1 MRIGFGLLLVAW
13 FVGSNGFVGLTAVGT
28 QRRQSQR
35 LEAET
40 RHSDGILRDEPTRR
54 DCLSLATS
62 AAVFAAIIG
71 RAEVSGAVEETAA
84 AVAVP
89 AASETPAAAATSS
102 LPNVNVPYKGK
113 EVSLSKFKGKAML
126 VVNVK
131 NDDPEALKQYPALNY
146 LNQKYAADGL
156 RILAFPT
163 DQGWYEPEVA
173 EIVRL
178 RALQSYSF
186 GQFPYAVVFDK
197 VDVVGPTQHPLFNY
211 LASKAN
217 PNGRRSITLNFEKFL
232 LDDSGAIVRRYPRKY
247 SGYQMEKDVAALLRG
262 DPLPPESEAFLAAW
276 EAAAREAI
284 KSEYAFRSN
293 YNVYNQD
300 RPLTD
305 WKGTEEEGF
314 R

>member
-1 MRIGFGLLLVAW
+1 MRRGLGLLLTAW
-13 FVGSNGFVGLTAVGT
+13 FAGSNGFVGLVPAGT
-28 QRRQSQR
+28 QRRQVQR
-35 LEAET
+35 HEAEPT
-40 RHSDGILRDEPTRR
+40 HSEGQSRR

-62 AAVFAAIIG
+62 AAAFAAILG
-71 RAEVSGAVEETAA
+71 RAEVSAAEEEATSPTSVPP
-84 AVAVP
+84 VAP
-89 AASETPAAAATSS
+89 AASS
-102 LPNVNVPYKGK
+102 LPDVLVPYKGK
-113 EVSLSKFKGKAML
+113 DVSLTKFKGKAML

-173 EIVRL
+173 DIVRL
-178 RALQSYSF
+178 RALQSYGF

-197 VDVVGPTQHPLFNY
+197 IDIVGPTQHPLFNY
-211 LASKAN
+211 LASKSN

-262 DPLPPESEAFLAAW
+262 DSLPPESDAFLAAW

-300 RPLTD
+300 RALTD